1 MAKLGQ
7 TAKRAGSSL
16 KPEDDEMWK
25 VVEIAATLWAGHLAS
40 GEDDWGP
47 EDALGRVYGLI
58 MAASPQMPSQEDE

>member
-25 VVEIAATLWAGHLAS
+25 VVEIAATLWSGHLAS

-47 EDALGRVYGLI
+47 EDAIGRVYGLI
-58 MAASPQMPSQEDE
+58 MASMSPKSSQGDV